1 MDWDNIAL
9 SYILPSAWPMGQ
21 IIPKFLMEAPTAKEF
36 FSNTLTFFPLIAR
49 ALAVASPTI
58 PAPMT
63 IAFDFISIV

>member
-1 MDWDNIAL
+1 
-9 SYILPSAWPMGQ
+9 MGQ